1 MESHVKSF
9 KRKRREPLIVSAA
22 CLTLKSGITKVII
35 NMLDRSC
42 RYADLP
48 EHVLDGCGQRTFKT
62 FLVKCGKRKPDDF
75 CIETTGY
82 EIGTWF
88 SKHCKDQVVFF
99 HVPLRL
105 LTNVPYPALSR
116 NTNNTQK
123 MIGG

>member
-9 KRKRREPLIVSAA
+9 KRKTREPLIVSAA
-22 CLTLKSGITKVII
+22 CLTLKSGITKVVI

-42 RYADLP
+42 CYAEFP
-48 EHVLDGCGQRTFKT
+48 EYVVDGHGHRTFKK
-62 FLVKCGKRKPDDF
+62 FSIKRGKRKPDDF

-105 LTNVPYPALSR
+105 LTDVPYKALSR
-116 NTNNTQK
+116 NPNNHHK